1 VTPIRAA
8 GGVVWRPSDSG
19 VQVCLVHRP
28 RYDDWSLPKG
38 KLESAEHPLVAAVR
52 EVAEEADVQAV
63 PQARLRRVRYFSDGR
78 PKVVDYW
85 SMRAVGTGGFEPET
99 EVDGIRWLP
108 VDEAI
113 GLVTYPHDIWVL
125 REFADLPPVTAV
137 LAIVRHAQAG
147 SRATWSGP
155 DTARPLDP
163 AGLAQARTLAPV
175 AALLRPERLRSASVR
190 RCVQTLEPL
199 AELLDLPIE
208 VDSDFDEPKPGQDIA
223 ECALAAAA
231 RLAELALAGTST
243 VACSQGK
250 VIPDALAQLAGGPGD
265 YRTPKGSGWLL
276 AFCADRLIA
285 TDRL

>member
-1 VTPIRAA
+1 MPIRAA
-8 GGVVWRPSDSG
+8 GGVVWRPSDQG

-38 KLESAEHPLVAAVR
+38 KLDPDEHPLVAAVR
-52 EVAEEADVQAV
+52 EVAEEADVRAV
-63 PQARLRRVRYFSDGR
+63 PQARLRSVRYFSGGR
-78 PKVVDYW
+78 PKLVDYW
-85 SMRAVGTGGFEPET
+85 SMRAVSTGGFQPET

-108 VDEAI
+108 LDEAL
-113 GLVTYPHDIWVL
+113 GLVTYPHDVWVL
-125 REFADLPPVTAV
+125 RDFAALPPVTAV
-137 LAIVRHAQAG
+137 LALVRHAEAG

-155 DTARPLDP
+155 DTARPLDS
-163 AGLAQARTLAPV
+163 AGLAQARTLASL
-175 AALLRPERLRSASVR
+175 AALIQPERLRSASAR

-199 AELLDLPIE
+199 AELFDLPIE
-208 VDSDFDEPKPGQDIA
+208 VDSDFDEPKPGQDLA

-231 RLAELALAGTST
+231 RLADLALAGRTA

-265 YRTPKGSGWLL
+265 YRTPKGGGWLL
-276 AFCADRLIA
+276 AFSADRLVA